1 MDEFNDS
8 QSLLLEWIKGKQFD
22 EALGSTKQWQLLTF
36 FTKKLYPWKAH
47 WLWLILLD
55 TTTLDM
61 HASGIIESNKNKVL
75 KRHAMGTHPNQSLAT
90 SAQTTTKL
98 NLQWTNLL
106 QNCVASFLDATFIR
120 SNPDGGIYNPFN
132 LADHENM
139 DDGGD
144 LNDGVNDDNDDCTSV
159 NDNGPKAAEPLNET
173 ELMFT
178 YMDEIVDYCNQMIEK
193 EYKHSSRLSVYKV
206 NSELYYVKASAVKQ
220 YDMNNLTGSVGYP
233 KYCRTRKVR
242 VITYL
247 G

>member
-1 MDEFNDS
+1 M
-8 QSLLLEWIKGKQFD
+8 
-22 EALGSTKQWQLLTF
+22 
-36 FTKKLYPWKAH
+36 
-47 WLWLILLD
+47 
-55 TTTLDM
+55 
-61 HASGIIESNKNKVL
+61 ASS
-75 KRHAMGTHPNQSLAT
+75 
-90 SAQTTTKL
+90 
-98 NLQWTNLL
+98 
-106 QNCVASFLDATFIR
+106 LDATFIR

-132 LADHENM
+132 LADHENT

-159 NDNGPKAAEPLNET
+159 NDNGPKAAEPVNEA

-220 YDMNNLTGSVGYP
+220 YEESDWQYWVP
-233 KYCRTRKVR
+233 QYCHTHKVR

-247 G
+247 GKCCLFL